1 MDNMNKPMNI
11 KQASEYTG
19 LSVHTLYKYVGQ
31 GKVPHH
37 KPEGG
42 RIFFYSA
49 DLDRWIK
56 GETKTEEQK

>member
-19 LSVHTLYKYVGQ
+19 LSTHTLYKYIGS
-31 GKVPHH
+31 GKIPHH

-42 RIFFYSA
+42 RIFFYASE
-49 DLDRWIK
+49 LDAWIK
-56 GETKTEEQK
+56 GETKEEEK